1 MSKIDITYEGRMLQ
15 TVSTFTKVFEL
26 ENESIVNITKI
37 EGLDQLV
44 NLQDLRLQENKIRK
58 IEGLDRFVNLQKLD
72 LGANAIPR
80 IEGLAALANLQE
92 LRLSGN
98 QIQRIEGLAAL
109 ANLHVLWLTNNKI
122 QKIEGLERLVNLKEL
137 HLETNQIQR
146 IEGLDA
152 IANLEHLYIT
162 ENQISRIEGLERLV
176 NLKELDIDDEAISG
190 DMHVKIDGLRND
202 ETKARFLVEYC
213 MNARGMP
220 VKLDRGQEKPRAGT
234 GLQDVGDQ
242 KLISKIQQI
251 IKVSNSME
259 ITRLASVLKIDETLL
274 WDHIFDWAEQFG
286 FRIEESK
293 VIFGQ
298 GNTGAFIDE
307 LDKQFAAWNENA
319 RRKDGKN

>member
-1 MSKIDITYEGRMLQ
+1 MSKIDIIYEGRMIQ
-15 TVSTFTKVFEL
+15 TVSTFAKLFEL

-58 IEGLDRFVNLQKLD
+58 IEGLDRFVNMQKLD
-72 LGANAIPR
+72 LGANEISR
-80 IEGLAALANLQE
+80 IEGLDALANLKE

-98 QIQRIEGLAAL
+98 QIQQIEGLDAL
-109 ANLHVLWLTNNKI
+109 ANLQVLGLTNNKI
-122 QKIEGLERLVNLKEL
+122 RKIEGLERLVNLKEL

-152 IANLEHLYIT
+152 LANLEHLYIT
-162 ENQISRIEGLERLV
+162 ENQIPRIEGLERLV
-176 NLKELDIDDEAISG
+176 NLQEIDIDDEAISG
-190 DMHVKIDGLRND
+190 DLHAKIDGLRND
-202 ETKARFLVEYC
+202 EAKARFFVEYC
-213 MNARGMP
+213 LNVRGMP
-220 VKLDRGQEKPRAGT
+220 ATIDRGQEKPQART
-234 GLQDVGDQ
+234 GLQDVANQ
-242 KLISKIQQI
+242 KWISKLQQI

-307 LDKQFAAWNENA
+307 LDKQFTAWNENI
-319 RRKDGKN
+319 RRKEGKN